1 MPSYYNSQ
9 LVICKTF
16 TFTNFSATVESV
28 CKSTFLRID
37 VCLHQRLLALRRTYV
52 ELTSHLRLVL
62 PRFWLYVE
70 LTSHLRRVFSF
81 TSHLFKVTLALRR
94 NFAVTY
100 KVIMCIRSSITIF
113 STLFVPSKPQKEQF
127 GVRSQ
132 LFKS

>member
-16 TFTNFSATVESV
+16 TFTNFSATANRRFCE
-28 CKSTFLRID
+28 STFVCINVFWLYVALMSNLR
-37 VCLHQRLLALRRTYV
+37 HTYV
-52 ELTSHLRLVL
+52 AFCRV
-62 PRFWLYVE
+62 FWLYVE

-81 TSHLFKVTLALRR
+81 TSHLFKVTLVLRR

-113 STLFVPSKPQKEQF
+113 STLFVPNKPQKVQF